1 MREVKSSFQRK
12 LSDYQ
17 KINNDVENLAGI
29 QFGDDRNPGNRI
41 SAISDHCKIKLVTLG
56 VKSATFQ
63 YWRDS
68 KRWNKD
74 VDIGFILS
82 QALAY

>member
-41 SAISDHCKIKLVTLG
+41 SATTIISKIAK
-56 VKSATFQ
+56 
-63 YWRDS
+63 
-68 KRWNKD
+68 
-74 VDIGFILS
+74 
-82 QALAY
+82 